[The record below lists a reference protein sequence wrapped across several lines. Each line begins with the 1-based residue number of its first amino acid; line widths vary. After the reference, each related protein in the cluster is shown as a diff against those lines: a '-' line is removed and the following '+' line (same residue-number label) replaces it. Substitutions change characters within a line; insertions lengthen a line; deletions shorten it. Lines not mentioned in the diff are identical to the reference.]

1 MFSLCRAGEGNANF
15 TPRRPQVQLWD
26 WDSAAAFLLTE
37 VGGGGSSHCHPTDG
51 LSRKEHQMLPLL
63 LPCFTSTSSGVL
75 YPIPSV
81 TANTGTGRVS
91 HCHPPCLL
99 WWASA
104 SWSWGKRA
112 AFISRLWL
120 TGIVTTSDRS
130 EEGRMTNWL
139 RVLQKWQLHHQ
150 KLIFSVF
157 FFFFS
162 FANMHVKSF
171 IVQVQA

>member
-99 WWASA
+99 WWASV

-120 TGIVTTSDRS
+120 TGIATTSDRS

-139 RVLQKWQLHHQ
+139 TVLQKWKLHHQ